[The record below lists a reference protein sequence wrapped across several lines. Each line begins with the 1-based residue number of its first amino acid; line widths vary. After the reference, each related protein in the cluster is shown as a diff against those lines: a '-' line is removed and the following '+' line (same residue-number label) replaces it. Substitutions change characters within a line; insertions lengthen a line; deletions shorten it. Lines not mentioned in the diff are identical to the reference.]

1 MITQESYKRQK
12 CRLAIAENRF
22 TRARQAVPSNPYS
35 NDLEGTGIERLGLA
49 VDSARTLLRVARE
62 GLEIFEREGYP
73 DAWHRW
79 ANAEDDARAYLGRS
93 VMRLDRA
100 AIFVDP
106 IS

>member
-12 CRLAIAENRF
+12 RRLATAQNRF
-22 TRARQAVPSNPYS
+22 TRARQAVPKNPYS
-35 NDLEGTGIERLGLA
+35 NDLEGTGIQRLGA
-49 VDSARTLLRVARE
+49 SVDAARALLRVAKE
-62 GLEIFEREGYP
+62 GLEIFELEGYP
-73 DAWHRW
+73 DSWHSWQR
-79 ANAEDDARAYLGRS
+79 AEEDAAYYLGRN